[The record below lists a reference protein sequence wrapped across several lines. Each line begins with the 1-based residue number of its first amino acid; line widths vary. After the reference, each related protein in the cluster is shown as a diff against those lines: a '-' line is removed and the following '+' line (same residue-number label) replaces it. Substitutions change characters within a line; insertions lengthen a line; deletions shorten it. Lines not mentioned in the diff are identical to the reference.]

1 MFETIS
7 IIMQKINE
15 ANGFGLALV
24 GMGVVFSGLVTLF
37 MVMVALHKT
46 IEFIELKQTA
56 SAVKEEKP
64 AGAAGTQENKKR
76 KTNNNEIA
84 AAIGLAMHLHKIK
97 NAAKGLT
104 IQKNHVS
111 PWKQARRSSLME
123 GLN

>member
-7 IIMQKINE
+7 IILQRVNE

-37 MVMVALHKT
+37 TVMVTLHKT
-46 IEFIELKQTA
+46 LEFIDRKLAA
-56 SAVKEEKP
+56 SVVKESRSAE
-64 AGAAGTQENKKR
+64 AAGTQEDTKR
-76 KTNNNEIA
+76 KSNNDEIA
-84 AAIGLAMHLHKIK
+84 AAIGLAMHLHKLK